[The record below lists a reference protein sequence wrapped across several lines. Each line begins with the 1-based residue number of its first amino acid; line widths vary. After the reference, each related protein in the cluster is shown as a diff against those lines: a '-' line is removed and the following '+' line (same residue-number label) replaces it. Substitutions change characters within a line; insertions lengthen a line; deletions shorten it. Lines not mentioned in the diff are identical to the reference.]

1 MTSTTALRYSL
12 EQIAKIPFKILA
24 PQHGSI
30 IEDEDIIEYVFKLL
44 TSLIDVGIDGT
55 IGEAYQFD
63 FGKFEK
69 KA

>member
-12 EQIAKIPFKILA
+12 EQIAKIPFEILA

-30 IEDEDIIEYVFKLL
+30 INDEDILQYVFNLL
-44 TSLIDVGIDGT
+44 ASLQDVGIDGKLDE
-55 IGEAYQFD
+55 GHKFD
-63 FGKFEK
+63 YGKFGK